1 MKKITQLF
9 CLLIFT
15 AGFAQTDVI
24 ENFDGTAPALAPDN
38 GECTAIGLTIG
49 TTQSTD
55 ANSLE
60 IIAQAAGNPWQ
71 GAQVIPQG
79 ISGMDLTTTT
89 DMTVDV
95 YSTSAV
101 GVLAKVTGGSGP
113 DSATSANHTGSG
125 WETLTFD
132 FTTGQDNTA
141 PANGIYPIIR
151 FYPLWG
157 TAGGYAGQGT
167 MPCVSNAPVTIYIDN
182 IRGTLAVGETCSD
195 GILNNGETQI
205 DCGGPNCAPCPP
217 DDPAAAPIPDVLDG
231 FTYSIYNDTNGYTNG
246 LVFDYQFG
254 NALDGEPDL
263 DPGAGENK
271 AYRFDFGQGG
281 YGFGEGGPDDV
292 SSYDFVS
299 FDYYADAGLPGFR
312 LVMISNEPGGRAVVE
327 AIYQIGD
334 TNVGDQIDI
343 VTGAWTK
350 VVIPMSYFTTYGS
363 APFFSSAHLFQWKV
377 DAYNQDLNNAGF
389 AWVDNL
395 LLTQGNPLS
404 VDIVESAEF
413 SVYPNPTKSN
423 WNIKGSTTI
432 NSVIVY
438 DILGK
443 QVTALTPNS
452 TDVEIST
459 ANINTGVYFAKIES
473 ANGSKTVKL
482 IKE

>member
-79 ISGMDLTTTT
+79 ISGMELTTTT

-95 YSTSAV
+95 YSTVPA
-101 GVLAKVTGGSGP
+101 GILAKVTGGTGP
-113 DSATSANHTGSG
+113 DSATSANHTGGG

-132 FTTGQDNTA
+132 FTTGQDGTA

-157 TAGGYAGQGT
+157 TGGVYAGQGT
-167 MPCVSNAPVTIYIDN
+167 TPCVSNAPVTIYIDN
-182 IRGTLAVGETCSD
+182 IIGTLALGETCTD
-195 GILNNGETQI
+195 GILNNGETQV

-217 DDPAAAPIPDVLDG
+217 PDPAAPDVPTASDG
-231 FTYSIYNDTNGYTNG
+231 LTYAIYNDTNSYSSFLG
-246 LVFDYQFG
+246 FDYQFG
-254 NALDGEPDL
+254 DALDGEPDL

-271 AYRFDFGQGG
+271 AYRFDFSKGG
-281 YGFGEGGPDDV
+281 YGFGEGGPGDNDL
-292 SSYDFVS
+292 SAYDFVS
-299 FDYYADAGLPGFR
+299 FDYYADTGLPGFR
-312 LVMISNEPGGRAVVE
+312 FVLISNNAGVQEVVYE
-327 AIYQIGD
+327 IGD
-334 TNVGDQIDI
+334 TGAGDELDI
-343 VTGAWTK
+343 VTGAWTQ
-350 VVIPMSYFTTYGS
+350 VVIPMSYFTDI
-363 APFFSSAHLFQWKV
+363 PNNFSDTNFFQWKV
-377 DAYNQDLNNAGF
+377 DVYQQNAGNGGF
-389 AWVDNL
+389 AWVDNIL
-395 LLTQGNPLS
+395 FTTGNALS
-404 VDIVESAEF
+404 LDNFETAEF
-413 SVYPNPTKSN
+413 SVFPNPTKSD

-432 NSVIVY
+432 NSVVVF

-443 QVTALTPNS
+443 QVLTLTPNS
-452 TDVEIST
+452 TDVEIGT
-459 ANINTGVYFAKIES
+459 ANIKTGVYFAKIES
-473 ANGSKTVKL
+473 ENGSKTVKL